1 MHQNGQDLSK
11 ERCSGRKPFQGF
23 YLNCY
28 CFTQVCNHFY
38 KIKKRCVKTK
48 CLGFFLNSFFSL
60 CYSYWKD
67 LPISHLNIFTASSYS
82 FTLLLLPFGIATPF
96 PSFLAFAFQDVFLG
110 RKHYCHSS
118 LALLKQTSQ
127 ILSVHSR
134 KTDHPDL

>member
-1 MHQNGQDLSK
+1 MDKIFPRRDVLAENLSRVFISTVIVSHRFAITFTK
-11 ERCSGRKPFQGF
+11 LRSGVLK
-23 YLNCY
+23 LS
-28 CFTQVCNHFY
+28 VW
-38 KIKKRCVKTK
+38 
-48 CLGFFLNSFFSL
+48 GFFLNSFFSL

-67 LPISHLNIFTASSYS
+67 LPISRLNIFTASSYS